1 MIRLWQRTPIRW
13 KLTLVIALISS
24 VVLLIASGIFL
35 TYEVITF
42 RRTVGNELT
51 TVAKILAAN
60 ASAKVE
66 WGGPDAAADH
76 LKALVGIPNIISAVI
91 YTPDEKVFAE
101 YARARRSDTQQI
113 ATLPK
118 PGNFRFEHDT
128 LIVNVPVLNPGRKL
142 VGTLI
147 LVSDLNAEKDRLR
160 GYGWIIFFVHLA
172 GIPAAILLSAGLQ
185 RIVSNPVLAL
195 AQTAQQVASEKN
207 YALRAAKQSDDE
219 VGRLIDD
226 FNAMLGQIQQR
237 DEALRQ
243 MNDQLERRA
252 EERAAQV
259 RAAEE
264 KYRNIF
270 ENAVEGIY
278 QLSPDG
284 HFLTANSALARTF
297 GFDSADELLS
307 ELALNPLAPFIEPER
322 RQEFLKLVEANDVI
336 RSFQS
341 RVCHRK
347 GGVIWIAESA
357 RAIRNHRNR
366 LTGFE
371 GSVTDITERKRAE
384 EGLRASEE
392 RFRSLAQASPVG
404 IFLTDRH
411 GQCVY
416 TNTRYQEIFGLTD
429 EETMGIGW
437 THAIHPEERGKVM
450 QSWQQDSGARR
461 SHFAVFRVV
470 KGHGEERWVDARAA
484 AIISETGDLTGYVGT
499 TEDITDRSLAE
510 ERFRVLFEKSSD
522 AHLLFD
528 ASGIIDCNEATLR
541 MLGCENRTE
550 LLALHPAQL
559 SPEYQP
565 DGRRSLEKAAEMDRL
580 ASERGFVRFE
590 WLHRRMSG
598 EDFPVEVTLTPVRI
612 AGKPTLLVVWHDI
625 TERKA
630 AEAAMIRARD
640 AAEAANR
647 AKSDFLAN
655 MSHEIRTPMNGVIG
669 MTNLLLDTPLNAE
682 QRECAETV
690 QKSAEALLTII
701 NDILDFSKIEA
712 GKLTFEMLDFDLN
725 ETVKGAMDLLAEAA
739 RAKGIQLGCEIEPG
753 IPMALRGDPG
763 RLRQILL
770 NLLNNALKFTNEGKV
785 RLRARKVDEIE
796 TYVTLQFE
804 VIDTGIGIDPEVQE
818 KLFQSFTQADSS
830 TTRKYG
836 GTGLGLAISRRLVE
850 LMAGAIGFSSTPG
863 RGSTFW
869 FTVILEKSPGGTTT
883 RRLASQAQQQVAASQ
898 VLSDTSFR
906 RHIRILLA
914 EDNPVN
920 QKVAVQQLRKLG
932 YHPDVVANGIEVLE
946 AMGRIRYD
954 VILMDCQMPDLDG
967 YEATRR
973 IRCGK
978 TAPDV
983 RIIAL
988 TANVMQGDRERCF
1001 DAGMDDF
1008 ISKPVRLEELGEVVE
1023 RNVAKLPPARR
1034 SETTSSVLAVAS
1046 LNHATLDELRSLAEP
1061 GEPGP
1066 LGELIDLFLEQT
1078 PVLIQEI
1085 HAAAARGEGAQILT
1099 SSHSL
1104 KGSSRNMGADV
1115 LADLCQ
1121 EIELASKQHGPAAVT
1136 HLLSRL
1142 EQEFRKVASLLETE
1156 RYRPVDH
1163 TTA

>member
-1 MIRLWQRTPIRW
+1 MHLWKRIPIRW

-24 VVLLIASGIFL
+24 VVLFIASGIFL

-42 RRTVGNELT
+42 RRTVADELT

-60 ASAKVE
+60 ASAKIE
-66 WGGPDAAADH
+66 LGGPDEATEH
-76 LKALVGIPNIISAVI
+76 LNALNGIPNVIAAVI
-91 YTPDEKVFAE
+91 YTSNTNAFARYIQKGRTYNIETSPQPDE
-101 YARARRSDTQQI
+101 
-113 ATLPK
+113 L
-118 PGNFRFEHDT
+118 RFEHNT
-128 LIVNVPVLNPGRKL
+128 VMVSVPVVNPMQKQI
-142 VGTLI
+142 GTLL
-147 LVSDLNAEKDRLR
+147 LVSDLNAEKDRLY
-160 GYGWIIFFVHLA
+160 GYAWIIFFVHLA
-172 GIPAAILLSAGLQ
+172 GIPAALLLSAGLQ

-195 AQTAQQVASEKN
+195 AKTAQQVASEKN
-207 YALRAAKQSDDE
+207 YALRATKQSDDE

-237 DEALRQ
+237 DEALRL

-278 QLSPDG
+278 QLSPGG

-297 GFDSADELLS
+297 GFDSTDELLR
-307 ELALNPLAPFIEPER
+307 ELALNPLAPYLEPAR
-322 RQEFLKLVEANDVI
+322 RLEFLNLVEANDVI

-341 RVCHRK
+341 RVCHRQ

-357 RAIRNHRNR
+357 RAIRDDRNR

-404 IFLTDRH
+404 IFLSDRL

-416 TNTRYQEIFGLTD
+416 TNTRYEEIFGLTN
-429 EETMGIGW
+429 EETMGVGW
-437 THAIHPEERGKVM
+437 TRAIHPDDRDTVM
-450 QSWQQDSGARR
+450 QAWQQDSGARR
-461 SHFAVFRVV
+461 PHHVVFRVL
-470 KGHGEERWVDARAA
+470 KSSGEERWVDARAA
-484 AIISETGDLTGYVGT
+484 AIISETGDLNGYVGT
-499 TEDITDRSLAE
+499 TEDITERRLAE

-528 ASGIIDCNEATLR
+528 SSGIIDCNDATLR
-541 MLGCENRTE
+541 MLGCAKRSEV
-550 LLALHPAQL
+550 LAVHPAEL
-559 SPEYQP
+559 SPEFQP
-565 DGRRSLEKAAEMDRL
+565 DGRRSLEKSAEMDRL
-580 ASERGFVRFE
+580 ASERGYHRFE
-590 WLHRRMSG
+590 WLHRRMNG
-598 EDFPVEVTLTPVRI
+598 EEFPVEVTLTPVKI
-612 AGKPTLLVVWHDI
+612 SGKPTMLVVWHDI

-630 AEAAMIRARD
+630 AEQAMIRAKD

-669 MTNLLLDTPLNAE
+669 MTNLLLDTPLNEE

-712 GKLTFEMLDFDLN
+712 GKLTFETLDFDLT
-725 ETVKGAMDLLAEAA
+725 ETIKGAMDLLAEGV
-739 RAKGIQLGCEIEPG
+739 RSKGIEMGCEIEPG
-753 IPMALRGDPG
+753 IPLALRGDPG
-763 RLRQILL
+763 RLRQVLL
-770 NLLNNALKFTNEGKV
+770 NLLNNALKFTHQGGV
-785 RLRARKVDEIE
+785 RLKARKVDEIE
-796 TYVTLQFE
+796 TYVTLHFE
-804 VIDTGIGIDPEVQE
+804 VIDTGIGIEPEAQQ

-850 LMAGAIGFSSTPG
+850 LMAGSIGFSSVPG

-869 FTVILEKSPGGTTT
+869 FTVILEKQAGGTTT
-883 RRLASQAQQQVAASQ
+883 RRLASEFRQQQAAAQ
-898 VLSDTSFR
+898 NAMDTSFR

-932 YHPDVVANGIEVLE
+932 FHPDVVGNGIEVIE
-946 AMGRIRYD
+946 ALGRIRYD

-973 IRCGK
+973 IRSGT
-978 TAPDV
+978 TAPHV

-988 TANVMQGDRERCF
+988 TANAMQGDRERCF
-1001 DAGMDDF
+1001 EAGMDDF
-1008 ISKPVRLEELGEVVE
+1008 ITKPVRLEELADVVE
-1023 RNVAKLPPARR
+1023 RNVASLPRAKRT
-1034 SETTSSVLAVAS
+1034 EATAAVFVEVS
-1046 LNHATLDELRSLAEP
+1046 LNHATLDELRALAEP

-1066 LGELIDLFLEQT
+1066 LHELIDLFLKQMPT
-1078 PVLIQEI
+1078 LIQEI
-1085 HAAAARGEGAQILT
+1085 NEAAARGDFAALLNAA
-1099 SSHSL
+1099 HSL

-1115 LADLCQ
+1115 LADICQ
-1121 EIELASKQHGPAAVT
+1121 EIELASKPDAPAS
-1136 HLLSRL
+1136 LGQLRSRL
-1142 EQEFRKVASLLETE
+1142 DQESKKVASLLQTE
-1156 RYRPVDH
+1156 RHRPVER
-1163 TTA
+1163 TSV

>member
-1 MIRLWQRTPIRW
+1 MRLWKKIPIRW

-24 VVLLIASGIFL
+24 VVLFIASGIFL
-35 TYEVITF
+35 TYEIVTF
-42 RRTVGNELT
+42 HRSVGAELT
-51 TVAKILAAN
+51 TMAKILAAN
-60 ASAKVE
+60 TAANVE
-66 WGGPDAAADH
+66 LGGPDEAAEH
-76 LKALVGIPNIISAVI
+76 LKALDGIPNIIAAVI
-91 YTPDEKVFAE
+91 YSSNKKVFAR
-101 YARARRSDTQQI
+101 YVRAGRSGSYQI
-113 ATLPK
+113 ETPPK
-118 PGNFRFEHDT
+118 VDELRFEHDT
-128 LIVNVPVLNPGRKL
+128 VIANVPVVNPTRKYVGNL
-142 VGTLI
+142 V
-147 LVSDLNAEKDRLR
+147 LVSDLKAEKDRLH
-160 GYGWIIFFVHLA
+160 GYGWIIFLVHLA

-195 AQTAQQVASEKN
+195 ARTAQQVASEKN
-207 YALRAAKQSDDE
+207 YALRATKQSDDE
-219 VGRLIDD
+219 VGCLIDD
-226 FNAMLGQIQQR
+226 FNAMLGQIQER
-237 DEALRQ
+237 DESLRQ

-278 QLSPDG
+278 QLSPGG

-297 GFDSADELLS
+297 GFDSTDELLR
-307 ELALNPLAPFIEPER
+307 ELALNPLAPYIDPAR
-322 RQEFLKLVEANDVI
+322 RLEFLNLVEANDVI

-357 RAIRNHRNR
+357 RAIRDRTSR

-404 IFLTDRH
+404 IFLSDH
-411 GQCVY
+411 LGQSVY
-416 TNTRYQEIFGLTD
+416 TNTRYQEIFGLTV
-429 EETMGIGW
+429 EETMGLGW
-437 THAIHPEERGKVM
+437 TRAIHPDDRDQVM
-450 QSWQQDSGARR
+450 RTWREDSGARQP
-461 SHFAVFRVV
+461 HHVVFRVL
-470 KGHGEERWVDARAA
+470 KSTGEDRWVDARAA
-484 AIISETGDLTGYVGT
+484 AIISETGELTGYVGT
-499 TEDITDRSLAE
+499 TEDITERRLAE

-528 ASGIIDCNEATLR
+528 ASGIIDCNDATLR
-541 MLGCENRTE
+541 MLGCEKRTE

-559 SPEYQP
+559 SPEFQP
-565 DGRRSLEKAAEMDRL
+565 DGRRSLEKAAEMDQI
-580 ASERGFVRFE
+580 ASERGYHRYE
-590 WLHRRMSG
+590 WLYRRMNG
-598 EDFPVEVTLTPVRI
+598 EEFPVEMTLTPVKI

-630 AEAAMIRARD
+630 AEQAMIRAKD

-669 MTNLLLDTPLNAE
+669 MTNLLLDTPLNDE

-690 QKSAEALLTII
+690 QNSAEALLTII

-712 GKLTFEMLDFDLN
+712 GKLTFEMLDFDLT

-739 RAKGIQLGCEIEPG
+739 RAKGIAMGCEIEPG
-753 IPMALRGDPG
+753 IPLALRGDPG

-770 NLLNNALKFTNEGKV
+770 NLLNNALKFTHEGGV

-796 TYVTLQFE
+796 TYVTLHFE

-850 LMAGAIGFSSTPG
+850 LMAGSIGFSSTPG
-863 RGSTFW
+863 QGSTFW
-869 FTVILEKSPGGTTT
+869 FTVIVEKQSGGTTT
-883 RRLASQAQQQVAASQ
+883 RRLASQARQEMAAAQ
-898 VLSDTSFR
+898 APADTAFR
-906 RHIRILLA
+906 RRIRILLA

-932 YHPDVVANGIEVLE
+932 FHADVVANGIEVLE

-973 IRCGK
+973 IRSG
-978 TAPDV
+978 TITPDV

-988 TANVMQGDRERCF
+988 TANAMQGDRERCF
-1001 DAGMDDF
+1001 EAGMDDF
-1008 ISKPVRLEELGEVVE
+1008 ITKPVRLEELAEAVE
-1023 RNVAKLPPARR
+1023 RNVTKLPLARR
-1034 SETTSSVLAVAS
+1034 SETPARLPVAAS
-1046 LNHATLDELRSLAEP
+1046 LNHATLDDLRALAEP
-1061 GEPGP
+1061 GEAGP
-1066 LGELIDLFLEQT
+1066 LGELIDLFLAQT
-1078 PVLIQEI
+1078 PALILEI
-1085 HAAAARGEGAQILT
+1085 HEAVARGNLAGIRTA
-1099 SSHSL
+1099 SHSL
-1104 KGSSRNMGADV
+1104 KGSARNMGADV
-1115 LADLCQ
+1115 LADICQ
-1121 EIELASKQHGPAAVT
+1121 EMELASTQLGPEFLGQ
-1136 HLLSRL
+1136 LLYRL
-1142 EQEFRKVASLLETE
+1142 DQEFKKVSSLLQTE
-1156 RYRPVDH
+1156 RHRPVDH
-1163 TTA
+1163 SVA